1 MKIYALPLLL
11 ILAVSCNG
19 QNISNTNGVTV
30 HQTTTENYSGLK
42 VMVSNVQNKYG
53 YQNQVLS
60 SLKDKNGNIWFAT
73 TQGVWEFNGN
83 LFLNYK
89 TMDGLSV
96 ENIACMTTDNNGNI
110 WFGTE
115 GGAIK
120 YDGKTFS
127 SLRINEPFTGSSL
140 SYDVITASLNYSRKK
155 PVTQITQDKNG
166 IYWLVTNGP
175 GVYRYDGKNLSNLVF
190 DKCISGGGTE
200 PDGNGVFRVFADSK
214 GNCWFY
220 KGGCGNCHYLY
231 RLDAAKAIYPCING
245 TCKHDLT
252 NEQQLTAHK
261 KEIASC
267 FTEVTTRTTQS
278 IDFASD
284 VFEDKTGNVWF
295 GTWDSGV
302 YKYDGT
308 KFTHLS
314 GKDGFKTSAISKIY
328 QDKSG
333 NIWFGT
339 SYKSEN
345 DFKGEG
351 VFRYNT
357 VTGALT
363 HFTSKDGL
371 NNKGVFSSNSASDM
385 VEDNNGKMW
394 FISDGGGVSYYD
406 GKVFKSFSVAD
417 GLISDNVKC
426 ISKDNNGNIWFGTW
440 GIGICRYDES
450 SKKIISYTDSLQK
463 K

>member
-1 MKIYALPLLL
+1 MRIRIFFLVLLFSG
-11 ILAVSCNG
+11 ACNS
-19 QNISNTNGVTV
+19 QNRTNTIGVTV
-30 HQTTTENYSGLK
+30 HQPTTESYSGPK
-42 VMVSNVQNKYG
+42 VIVWNIPNQYG
-53 YQNQVLS
+53 YQNLVVS
-60 SLKDKNGNIWFAT
+60 SLKDKFGNIWFAT
-73 TQGVWEFNGN
+73 TQGVWEYDGK
-83 LFLNYK
+83 LFRNYK
-89 TMDGLSV
+89 TMDGLNV
-96 ENIACMTTDNNGNI
+96 ENIACMTIDNAGNI
-110 WFGTE
+110 WFGTD

-120 YDGKTFS
+120 FDGKTFS
-127 SLRINEPFTGSSL
+127 SLQINEPFIGSSL
-140 SYDVITASLNYSRKK
+140 SYDVITASLNYIRKK

-175 GVYRYDGKNLSNLVF
+175 GVYRYDGKSLRNLVF

-200 PDGNGVFRVFADSK
+200 PDGNGMFRVFSDSK

-231 RLDAAKAIYPCING
+231 RLNADKANFPCING

-252 NEQQLTAHK
+252 NEQQLAAHK

-267 FTEVTTRTTQS
+267 FTEVTTRVTQS
-278 IDFASD
+278 IDFTSD
-284 VFEDKTGNVWF
+284 VLEDKTGNIWF

-302 YKYDGT
+302 YKYDGK

-314 GKDGFKTSAISKIY
+314 GKDGFNTSAISKIY

-339 SYKSEN
+339 SYKAEN
-345 DFKGEG
+345 DFKGAG

-357 VTGALT
+357 VTGAMT
-363 HFTSKDGL
+363 HFTSKEGL

-394 FISDGGGVSYYD
+394 FISDGGGVSYID
-406 GKVFKSFSVAD
+406 GKVFKCFSTAD
-417 GLISDNVKC
+417 GLTSDNVKC
-426 ISKDNNGNIWFGTW
+426 ITKDDNGNIWFGTW

-450 SKKIISYTDSLQK
+450 TKRFVSYTDGFEK